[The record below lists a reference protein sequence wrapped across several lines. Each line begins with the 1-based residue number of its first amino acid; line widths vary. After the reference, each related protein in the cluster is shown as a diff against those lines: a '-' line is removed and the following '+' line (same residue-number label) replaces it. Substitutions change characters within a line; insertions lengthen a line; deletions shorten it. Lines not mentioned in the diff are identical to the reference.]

1 MKNPTDTPY
10 TLSISSAV
18 AITFVI
24 TAAISVTLGLLIG
37 SLITYCF
44 LKKRRMINMGGTSSG
59 HSDGD
64 RGEESEHPATMYE
77 EVTTHKQ
84 TVRPPPHPVH
94 VEQFEMGTNAAY
106 GSVHS

>member
-1 MKNPTDTPY
+1 M
-10 TLSISSAV
+10 
-18 AITFVI
+18 
-24 TAAISVTLGLLIG
+24 
-37 SLITYCF
+37 
-44 LKKRRMINMGGTSSG
+44 MGGTSSG
-59 HSDGD
+59 HSGD
-64 RGEESEHPATMYE
+64 RGEESERPAAALYE